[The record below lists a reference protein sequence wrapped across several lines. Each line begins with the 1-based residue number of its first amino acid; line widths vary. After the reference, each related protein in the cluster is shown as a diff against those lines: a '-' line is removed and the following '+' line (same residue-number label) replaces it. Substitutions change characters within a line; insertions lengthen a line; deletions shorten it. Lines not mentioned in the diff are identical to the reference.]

1 MMSLPSYNRMHN
13 PRMSLNDTMWER
25 VLVKMKEPTNREH
38 VQKVIS
44 ELKGVF
50 TPEQSNNMDIW
61 DHFDNKETLD
71 LV

>member
-1 MMSLPSYNRMHN
+1 
-13 PRMSLNDTMWER
+13 MWER
-25 VLVKMKEPTNREH
+25 ILVKMKGKMKDPTNREH

-50 TPEQSNNMDIW
+50 TPEPEQSNNMDIW

-71 LV
+71 LFR